1 MHKKNNEEEDTFFN
15 SLKSASTKR
24 RMQEFLKKNIH
35 DQIQELDYH
44 LGYNKDRIKEL
55 GFERERIKRR
65 INSNLDPSFIDRY
78 GIGFKIE
85 KKSEWKLESE
95 RLNQKILEQ
104 KRFENIELSSKLKE
118 IDIEIEKLSKSVQ
131 FLNDEIQMR
140 KEILLENVENE
151 HYLNEKPKYTPSI
164 LYDKEPPQVTDVEKI
179 RRKKGKRKKKV
190 SFITLKI
197 CILGEKGVGI
207 SSWLQNCSGMY
218 EVESYT
224 LRNFGFG
231 VKSIKLED
239 KTFKLQLWFLNAYR
253 LFKKRFHRDLKLFE
267 TLIRGCN
274 GVFLVYDIT
283 NIESLSRIP
292 EWIHSI
298 REICGNIP
306 IVLLGNKSDL
316 ENLREISKEQD
327 IEFVKKYEIS
337 GRYEISIK
345 TGKNV
350 NLPFQKISEIYFQK
364 FLETKGE

>member
-1 MHKKNNEEEDTFFN
+1 M
-15 SLKSASTKR
+15 
-24 RMQEFLKKNIH
+24 
-35 DQIQELDYH
+35 
-44 LGYNKDRIKEL
+44 
-55 GFERERIKRR
+55 
-65 INSNLDPSFIDRY
+65 
-78 GIGFKIE
+78 
-85 KKSEWKLESE
+85 
-95 RLNQKILEQ
+95 
-104 KRFENIELSSKLKE
+104 
-118 IDIEIEKLSKSVQ
+118 
-131 FLNDEIQMR
+131 
-140 KEILLENVENE
+140 
-151 HYLNEKPKYTPSI
+151 
-164 LYDKEPPQVTDVEKI
+164 
-179 RRKKGKRKKKV
+179 
-190 SFITLKI
+190 KI